1 MAPVALLGYVA
12 LIMVIQGLE
21 RHAWWQN
28 LCFLGSPARF
38 WGLIYGKLAYFF
50 KIRRFG
56 PFWPYFGH
64 FLANFWLIFD
74 PPCKPSGQMLA
85 AIFGTL
91 NCPTH
96 GSIIFHRSQICGRM
110 REKVASFCL
119 KRPKIAKLQGWKL
132 AIYTYFYVPKI
143 TLHRFCGWF
152 CIYARPQWSLI
163 GFKPYRIKSCYS
175 PKKLGPNCKNTHF
188 C

>member
-96 GSIIFHRSQICGRM
+96 GSIILHRSQICGRM
-110 REKVASFCL
+110 REKMASFCL
-119 KRPKIAKLQGWKL
+119 KQCCQLFETKYG
-132 AIYTYFYVPKI
+132 
-143 TLHRFCGWF
+143 
-152 CIYARPQWSLI
+152 QWN
-163 GFKPYRIKSCYS
+163 RKSWPS
-175 PKKLGPNCKNTHF
+175 WPNFFSNMATIWPLVQWI
-188 C
+188 